1 MSSHKLLVP
10 EPLQCL
16 RAYLQSSLLMLA
28 AAVLLST
35 TPLAGAQDGNG
46 LRSEDSWPRW
56 QTRIGVQESVRS
68 DTALPT
74 ARAGSAWND
83 PNLGSSRQGLSLFG
97 DYYLLQQGKTSMG
110 SYSGGLR
117 ATGGLSVGA
126 WGTPWVGVSAD
137 PAALQAGYAS
147 SRRSFSLQQLA
158 GGGGADEATDSL
170 PYLGVG
176 YTGLQSLR
184 GTGGGWGFSADLGL
198 MGLKPRSAV
207 RLGAQSSSEPMRD
220 LQLSPVLQVG
230 VSYAF

>member
-1 MSSHKLLVP
+1 V
-10 EPLQCL
+10 
-16 RAYLQSSLLMLA
+16 LA
-28 AAVLLST
+28 AAILLSA
-35 TPLAGAQDGNG
+35 TPLAGAQDGSG
-46 LRSEDSWPRW
+46 LRSDSSWPRW

-68 DTALPT
+68 DITSPT

-97 DYYLLQQGKTSMG
+97 DYYLLQQGNTSVG

-117 ATGGLSVGA
+117 ATGGLLVGA

-137 PAALQAGYAS
+137 PAALQAGYGS
-147 SRRSFSLQQLA
+147 SRRSFSLLHGA
-158 GGGGADEATDSL
+158 GGTMSDEAIDSL

-184 GTGGGWGFSADLGL
+184 GTGGGWGFSADFGV
-198 MGLKPRSAV
+198 MGLKPRSAF
-207 RLGAQSSSEPMRD
+207 RLGAQSSSEPARD

>member
-1 MSSHKLLVP
+1 MSSNKLLVALP
-10 EPLQCL
+10 HPCL
-16 RAYLQSSLLMLA
+16 RERLQSSLPMLA
-28 AAVLLST
+28 ALALLSA

-46 LRSEDSWPRW
+46 LRSDDSWPRW
-56 QTRIGVQESVRS
+56 QTRIGLQESPRS
-68 DTALPT
+68 DMALPT
-74 ARAGSAWND
+74 VRAGSAWND

-117 ATGGLSVGA
+117 ATGGLLVGA

-137 PAALQAGYAS
+137 PAALQAGYGS
-147 SRRSFSLQQLA
+147 TRRSFSLQHA
-158 GGGGADEATDSL
+158 AAGGGADEAMDSL

-184 GTGGGWGFSADLGL
+184 GTGGGWGFSADLGV

-207 RLGAQSSSEPMRD
+207 RLGAQSSTEPTRD
-220 LQLSPVLQVG
+220 LQLSPVLQLG

>member
-1 MSSHKLLVP
+1 MSSRRPLVP
-10 EPLQCL
+10 ES
-16 RAYLQSSLLMLA
+16 LQSLRDPMRWALPVLA
-28 AAVLLST
+28 AAILLSG
-35 TPLAGAQDGNG
+35 TPLAGAQDGSG
-46 LRSEDSWPRW
+46 LRGDSSWPRW

-68 DTALPT
+68 DMTLPP
-74 ARAGSAWND
+74 AGAGSAWND
-83 PNLGSSRQGLSLFG
+83 QNLGSSRHGLSLFG
-97 DYYLLQQGKTSMG
+97 DYYLLQQGNTSVG

-117 ATGGLSVGA
+117 ATGGLLVGA

-147 SRRSFSLQQLA
+147 SRPSFSPLHGA

-207 RLGAQSSSEPMRD
+207 RLGAQGSSEPTRD
-220 LQLSPVLQVG
+220 MQFSPVLQVG

>member
-1 MSSHKLLVP
+1 MP
-10 EPLQCL
+10 EPLRSL
-16 RAYLQSSLLMLA
+16 REHFQSSLLMLA
-28 AAVLLST
+28 AAALLSA
-35 TPLAGAQDGNG
+35 TPLAGAQDGIG
-46 LRSEDSWPRW
+46 LRSDDSWPRW

-68 DTALPT
+68 ETGLPT
-74 ARAGSAWND
+74 ARTGSAWND

-97 DYYLLQQGKTSMG
+97 DYYLLQQGNTSTG

-117 ATGGLSVGA
+117 ATGGLLVGV

-137 PAALQAGYAS
+137 PAALPAGYTS
-147 SRRSFSLQQLA
+147 TRRSFTQQHFA

-184 GTGGGWGFSADLGL
+184 GTGGGWGFSADLGV
-198 MGLKPRSAV
+198 MGLKPRSVV
-207 RLGAQSSSEPMRD
+207 RLGAQSSSESTRD
-220 LQLSPVLQVG
+220 PQLSPVLQVG